1 CPENPRRNGPQRRR
15 LSEIRTKWPFGGRA
29 WEAEIRDISGW
40 PFWALSGVL
49 AKLSAGNSNDETF
62 SATDCLG
69 TRGEVAC
76 AVCGLSLEQPCWF
89 CIDCFTSNEVKK
101 LPTPKVYHS
110 EQHSYLHALVRCKAK
125 ECESRQQP
133 TDERTT
139 ALEHEVGALS
149 QKIETLDNTLQ
160 GLKSG
165 LGRMEG
171 MMAMIASKMSG
182 TTIAPSV

>member
-1 CPENPRRNGPQRRR
+1 MLIAIGIIDDNFMCN
-15 LSEIRTKWPFGGRA
+15 K
-29 WEAEIRDISGW
+29 
-40 PFWALSGVL
+40 
-49 AKLSAGNSNDETF
+49 
-62 SATDCLG
+62 
-69 TRGEVAC
+69 
-76 AVCGLSLEQPCWF
+76 
-89 CIDCFTSNEVKK
+89 CIVVKK
-101 LPTPKVYHS
+101 PPTPKIYHS

-139 ALEHEVGALS
+139 ALEHKVGALS

-182 TTIAPSV
+182 ATVAPSV